1 MGWRAP
7 AAADTAAL
15 LGNVGGRPRAAALVV
30 AAAAIQTA
38 TAGAASGSKVDGIIL
53 QHLML

>member
-30 AAAAIQTA
+30 AAATIQTA
-38 TAGAASGSKVDGIIL
+38 TAGATSSSKVGGIIL
-53 QHLML
+53 